1 MNDAEQR
8 HRRRAPRRA
17 FRLSNSD
24 RLLIEDL
31 LQEAPRR
38 AVRRPVAPQLRSAA
52 DQQRIALRGFLMRN
66 WLDRTLL
73 IAETLLVLL
82 LVGASAYWLA
92 DTFLRDR
99 LYQWRRDSSTATVP
113 TVPPVPTA
121 TVEPAGESASLPF
134 ILPDEAAEVSDF
146 LSEQPVARPITG
158 GDPRPQRIGIP
169 TLGLTM
175 GIEEVF
181 VVDGVWQVAEYAA
194 GYHHGTALPGTVGN
208 TVIAGHAGI
217 RGAVFRDLP
226 LLRIGDEI
234 ILESGDW
241 IYTYQVR
248 EAREVWP
255 TQVEVMDPTST
266 PVLTLI
272 TCTNWDTQ
280 RLVVVADLIASR
292 PRS

>member
-1 MNDAEQR
+1 VDYDAEQR
-8 HRRRAPRRA
+8 SRRRAPRRA
-17 FRLSNSD
+17 ARLSHSD

-31 LQEAPRR
+31 LQQAPRR
-38 AVRRPVAPQLRSAA
+38 AVRRPAAPQLRSAA
-52 DQQRIALRGFLMRN
+52 DQQRIALRGFLLRN

-99 LYQWRRDSSTATVP
+99 LYEWRRQANPAAAPITAAATAL
-113 TVPPVPTA
+113 PVEEA
-121 TVEPAGESASLPF
+121 ASLPF
-134 ILPDEAAEVSDF
+134 VLPEEDSDVGDF
-146 LSEQPVARPITG
+146 LSEQPVVRPIAG
-158 GDPRPQRIGIP
+158 GDPRPQRIEIP
-169 TLGLTM
+169 TIGLTS

-181 VVDGVWQVAEYAA
+181 VVDGVWEVAEYAA

-208 TVIAGHAGI
+208 TVLAGHAGI

-226 LLRIGDEI
+226 LLRSGDEI
-234 ILESGDW
+234 IVESGDW
-241 IYTYQVR
+241 IYTYRVR
-248 EAREVWP
+248 ELREVWP
-255 TQVEVMDPTST
+255 TQVEVMNPTAT